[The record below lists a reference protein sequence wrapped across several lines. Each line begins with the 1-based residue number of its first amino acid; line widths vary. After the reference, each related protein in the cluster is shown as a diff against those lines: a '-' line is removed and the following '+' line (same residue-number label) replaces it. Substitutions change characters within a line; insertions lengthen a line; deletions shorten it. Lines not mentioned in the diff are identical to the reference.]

1 MLNVISIIP
10 PSLEKFLGEF
20 KDLFI
25 KPQFENFKVYPL
37 GLQLELKRTNIQ
49 TINECRIKGNYDSLH
64 HFLTNSPWDEEKVNN
79 RRIEII
85 QKDSRTKSRPH
96 GALVIDDVACK
107 KSRSATK
114 IEAAKLQYAGSEKGL
129 VNCNVVVTSYYV
141 DKIKDFPVNLE
152 PYVPADEFEEGK
164 DSPDFF
170 TKIELGKKLVL
181 DAIRK
186 GIQFKEVLFDNWY
199 LCQNSVS
206 FIQDQG
212 KHWISTL
219 KSNDIIHRLNK
230 RRRIRKKKKHRTKK
244 RKRKFT
250 VEKLINSLPPS
261 CFQTITK
268 VYKDGKEEKRY
279 IWGANFR
286 VQSLGGIQRIV
297 ISKPDPYTKDMK
309 RIDAYVTDYLSLK
322 DKEIVHHFSRR
333 WRTED
338 FNRDAKDNLAFDQYQ
353 VRNLKAIKRHWY
365 SVFIAHTFLM
375 CSKLKGSFQRIFKTN
390 LNTVE
395 DLLKAFRKINLLYF
409 LRWLKNHYNVFRQYL
424 CIKEPIFA

>member
-1 MLNVISIIP
+1 MLP
-10 PSLEKFLGEF
+10 
-20 KDLFI
+20 
-25 KPQFENFKVYPL
+25 Y
-37 GLQLELKRTNIQ
+37 
-49 TINECRIKGNYDSLH
+49 
-64 HFLTNSPWDEEKVNN
+64 
-79 RRIEII
+79 
-85 QKDSRTKSRPH
+85 
-96 GALVIDDVACK
+96 K

-170 TKIELGKKLVL
+170 TKIELGEKLVL
-181 DAIRK
+181 DAIGK

-230 RRRIRKKKKHRTKK
+230 RRRIRKKKRHRTKK

-250 VEKLINSLPPS
+250 VEKLINSLSPS

-286 VQSLGGIQRIV
+286 VSSLGGIQRIV
-297 ISKPDPYTKDMK
+297 ISQEKTLIL
-309 RIDAYVTDYLSLK
+309 RI
-322 DKEIVHHFSRR
+322 
-333 WRTED
+333 
-338 FNRDAKDNLAFDQYQ
+338 
-353 VRNLKAIKRHWY
+353 
-365 SVFIAHTFLM
+365 
-375 CSKLKGSFQRIFKTN
+375 
-390 LNTVE
+390 
-395 DLLKAFRKINLLYF
+395 
-409 LRWLKNHYNVFRQYL
+409 
-424 CIKEPIFA
+424 